1 MTTYLCAHHLCSI
14 EQDEPRALQA
24 WSQLMQRGVKAYV
37 ECRIEAAEIYFCA
50 ALDVVEVRA
59 AQTGNAIFGEMQW
72 RKPAEFLLNIWS
84 GMGEQNKMLLL
95 IERIAGLPSLCS
107 RESLL
112 QFRANVK
119 SQLTN
124 EVAETQLLTRLQR
137 EGVAHAVH

>member
-37 ECRIEAAEIYFCA
+37 ECRVEAAEIYFFA

-59 AQTGNAIFGEMQW
+59 AQPGNAIFGEMQW
-72 RKPAEFLLNIWS
+72 RKPAEFLMNIWL
-84 GMGEQNKMLLL
+84 GMGEQNKILLL
-95 IERIAGLPSLCS
+95 SERIAGLASLCS

-112 QFRANVK
+112 QFQASVK
-119 SQLTN
+119 EQLTRDIAGLKVPKQWQP
-124 EVAETQLLTRLQR
+124 EDRAQ
-137 EGVAHAVH
+137 AIH